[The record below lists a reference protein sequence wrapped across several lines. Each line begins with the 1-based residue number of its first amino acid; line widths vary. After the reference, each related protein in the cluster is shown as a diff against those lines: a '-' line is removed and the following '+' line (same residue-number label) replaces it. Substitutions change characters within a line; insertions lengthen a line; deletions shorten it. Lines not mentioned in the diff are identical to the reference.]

1 MISRQFWIKWNSTD
15 VIMRKVEDAFG
26 ELELPD
32 DALYGLQTA
41 RTISNMSFSGHSLSQ
56 YPVYIQSLASVKK
69 AAALANSK
77 TGVIDSA
84 ICTAIIG
91 ACDELIAGKH
101 TEQFP
106 VDAFHGGGSIGI
118 NMNINEVI
126 AALAGEQISP
136 ANHVNASQSTADVC
150 HTAIRIALIE
160 TFKPLE
166 QHLLQVIQTLELK
179 AKQLES
185 VTTIARTC
193 WQDGMRVSAGVV
205 FQSTASALKRRIA
218 AMSQA
223 VEDIHRINLGGT
235 VIGSGIG
242 ASTPYREA
250 VVPILAEITGLPLQL
265 RSDLYDAAQYPDDL
279 GRLSSEVRL
288 TSAVLVKLAKDLR
301 LLSSGPETGL
311 AELTLPAVQA
321 GSSFFPG
328 KVNPVIPETVIHCG
342 LLINGH
348 DSVIQSAVEL
358 GEVHL
363 NLADGL
369 MGTLLLDNM
378 QMLSRTTVIFESRC
392 LSGISVNEETC
403 KRYADSFIPLIVDLK
418 EAYGYEQVALWMKQ
432 YEPKQI
438 REKFGRSEKHE

>member
-1 MISRQFWIKWNSTD
+1 
-15 VIMRKVEDAFG
+15 MRRLEDAFG
-26 ELELPD
+26 ILELPD
-32 DALYGLQTA
+32 DVLYGLQTA
-41 RTISNMSFSGHSLSQ
+41 RTVSNMSFSGHSLSQ
-56 YPVYIQSLASVKK
+56 YPVYIHSLAAVKK
-69 AAALANSK
+69 AAALAN
-77 TGVIDSA
+77 TRAGVIDPA
-84 ICTAIIG
+84 IGTAIGG
-91 ACDELIAGKH
+91 ACDELMAGRY

-126 AALAGEQISP
+126 ATLAGEQVNP
-136 ANHVNASQSTADVC
+136 TDHVNASQSTADVC
-150 HTAIRIALIE
+150 HSAIRIALIK
-160 TFKPLE
+160 TALPLE
-166 QHLLQVIQTLELK
+166 QSLLRMICTLELK
-179 AKQLES
+179 AEQLEP

-193 WQDGMRVSAGVV
+193 WQDGMRVSAGVL
-205 FQSTASALKRRIA
+205 FQAAASALKRRIEA
-218 AMSQA
+218 VSQA
-223 VEDIHRINLGGT
+223 VEGIHRINLGGT

-242 ASTPYREA
+242 ASSAYREA
-250 VVPILAEITGLPLQL
+250 VVPILAEVTGLPLQL
-265 RSDLYDAAQYPDDL
+265 LPDLYDAAQYSDDL

-311 AELTLPAVQA
+311 SELNLPAVQA

-348 DSVIQSAVEL
+348 DAVIQSAVEL

-378 QMLSRTTVIFESRC
+378 LMLSRTAVMFEARC
-392 LSGISVNEETC
+392 LSGITINEETC
-403 KRYADSFIPLIVDLK
+403 NSYADSFIPLIVDLK
-418 EAYGYEQVALWMKQ
+418 ERYGYEQVSLWMKQ
-432 YEPKQI
+432 WGPKQI